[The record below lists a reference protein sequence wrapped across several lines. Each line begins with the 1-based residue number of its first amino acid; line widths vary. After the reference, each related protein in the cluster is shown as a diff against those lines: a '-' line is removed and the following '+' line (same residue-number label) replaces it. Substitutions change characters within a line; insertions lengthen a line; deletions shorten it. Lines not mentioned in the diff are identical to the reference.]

1 MTNSDRDPTRNGGSA
16 DSGTDLVFASEH
28 LREIRNSY
36 DSLII
41 RSYVWARFVIIHI
54 DILDLLDRLLPKQGR
69 ILDMGCGFGL
79 FSLFLAMRSPERMIH
94 GVDISGRRIEAAR
107 KAANRLGLDNVEFEC
122 ADVRDYAVQGE
133 WDGVFTLDLLH
144 HVPPGSRLDFLR
156 AARAHLSPEGV
167 LVIKDI
173 TTEPWHK
180 MMFTWFLDL
189 AIAGPC
195 RVWYQH
201 HDDQAEELQ
210 RLGFETQ
217 FRRLSDRLPYPHVV
231 FRCQANRDFGQ

>member
-1 MTNSDRDPTRNGGSA
+1 MTDSDRDPAKNGGFA
-16 DSGTDLVFASEH
+16 DSGPDLVFASEH

-54 DILDLLDRLLPKQGR
+54 DILDLMDRLLPKQGK

-79 FSLFLAMRSPERMIH
+79 FSLFLAIRCPERVIH
-94 GVDISGRRIEAAR
+94 GVDISSRRIEAAR
-107 KAANRLGLDNVEFEC
+107 KAASRLGLGNVEFEC
-122 ADVRDYAVQGE
+122 ADIRDYAVQGD

-144 HVPPGSRLDFLR
+144 HVPPSSRLDFLR

-167 LVIKDI
+167 LIIKDI
-173 TTEPWHK
+173 TTTPWHK
-180 MMFTWFLDL
+180 MVFTWLLDL
-189 AIAGPC
+189 SIAGPC

-201 HDDQAEELQ
+201 HDDQAAELES
-210 RLGFETQ
+210 LGFETQ

-231 FRCQANRDFGQ
+231 FRCQVNREFEP